1 MENLIKELE
10 AIMFDVKSV
19 EARTGGYKNDID
31 RGINVNHTSETVN
44 KQDKIN
50 SLFEYLIDAKDDM
63 DRVQDSLKDIT
74 NKLDTLL
81 DMVEYEAIVAPLRS
95 ETIAKEIR

>member
-10 AIMFDVKSV
+10 AIMLDVKSA
-19 EARTGGYKNDID
+19 EARTGEYKNDID
-31 RGINVNHTSETVN
+31 RGINVNHTPEYDTSVT

-50 SLFEYLIDAKDDM
+50 SLFEYLTDAKDDM

-74 NKLDTLL
+74 NKLDYLL
-81 DMVEYEAIVAPLRS
+81 DMVEYEAV
-95 ETIAKEIR
+95 AKEIR

>member
-10 AIMFDVKSV
+10 AIMFDVKSA

-31 RGINVNHTSETVN
+31 RGINVNHTSGTVN

-74 NKLDTLL
+74 DKLDTLL
-81 DMVEYEAIVAPLRS
+81 DMVEYEAV
-95 ETIAKEIR
+95 AKEIR

>member
-31 RGINVNHTSETVN
+31 RGINSTSDPELDSFPSKAV
-44 KQDKIN
+44 KIEEM
-50 SLFEYLIDAKDDM
+50 LTYMLEAKDDM

-81 DMVEYEAIVAPLRS
+81 DMVEYEAI
-95 ETIAKEIR
+95 AKEIR

>member
-19 EARTGGYKNDID
+19 EARTGGYKKDID

-81 DMVEYEAIVAPLRS
+81 DMVEYEAL
-95 ETIAKEIR
+95 AKEIR

>member
-10 AIMFDVKSV
+10 AIMYDVKSV
-19 EARTGGYKNDID
+19 EARTGEYKRDID
-31 RGINVNHTSETVN
+31 RGINVNHTPKYDTSVT

-50 SLFEYLIDAKDDM
+50 SLFEYLTDAKDDM
-63 DRVQDSLKDIT
+63 DRVQDSIKDIH

-81 DMVEYEAIVAPLRS
+81 DMVEYEAV
-95 ETIAKEIR
+95 AKEIR

>member
-10 AIMFDVKSV
+10 AIMFEVKAI

-81 DMVEYEAIVAPLRS
+81 DMVEYEAV
-95 ETIAKEIR
+95 AKEIR

>member
-1 MENLIKELE
+1 MENFIKDLE
-10 AIMFDVKSV
+10 DIMFDVKSV
-19 EARTGGYKNDID
+19 EARTGGYKKDID
-31 RGINVNHTSETVN
+31 RGINVNHTPEYDTSVT

-50 SLFEYLIDAKDDM
+50 SLFEYLVDAKDDM

-81 DMVEYEAIVAPLRS
+81 DMVEYEN
-95 ETIAKEIR
+95 IAKGFR